1 MPSPTMSSASS
12 AARELL
18 AAYVAGRVPAV
29 RLVPVIAVEYYQS
42 PDARQRAA
50 LRPIMDVIE
59 RAAPGVARLAR
70 TDSGAGFAIQLAER
84 PFPETFE
91 TSLKAAAAG
100 ALAEWETA
108 PAGGGAAGPGSGFWS
123 RLIERV
129 RRLFSAST

>member
-1 MPSPTMSSASS
+1 MSSGSS

-29 RLVPVIAVEYYQS
+29 RLIPAIAVEYYRS
-42 PDARQRAA
+42 PDAGSRAA
-50 LRPIMDVIE
+50 LRPVMEVIE

-70 TDSGAGFAIQLAER
+70 IETGAGFDVQLAER

-91 TSLKAAAAG
+91 TSLKEAAAG
-100 ALAEWETA
+100 ALAVWGTS
-108 PAGGGAAGPGSGFWS
+108 PAGVPAGPGFWA
-123 RLIERV
+123 RLIDRM